1 MAEDR
6 EHGFT
11 TREEWQSF
19 FHAYFQRI
27 DEINEL
33 AFAITVGNTSFED
46 WLFSYKKQAQTIHEL
61 YMENNQYLKRHVSYF
76 LDPPNDWNEEIAEPL
91 ISYLFR
97 YCIRFQDIEVAYRLA
112 QSLLAFYE
120 NKGNEIAVMK
130 CYFVMITCFSSLDM
144 VHYRDEI
151 LSLCEQGIK
160 LYEKQYAH
168 LTQEEKS
175 MGLSIFDFES
185 IAMYEFL
192 RPAGDITQTFD
203 TILYPAY
210 ERRMHAMHAFLK
222 EADGSEEYN
231 AALPYMKTCWINTFT
246 AILVRLQRNTLSPDR
261 VKKLYAI
268 SRKQYEDGKTTST
281 AAGHTINEII
291 LRMCEYH
298 LYGRDDADIYAYME
312 EKIRQLPRKR
322 ILTIEEYDEETLN
335 EICLFSCIIH
345 VLDISYEKRAA
356 LAKDILHHLSDFCAL
371 RPRHNYFEHA
381 MDLTIYNYVIQLL
394 PYCESEKELFL
405 QILSFTVLRQTQTAI
420 HTIMVSRLA
429 CRLIADMIAWIPEQ
443 LACAFGCAAAVIKQ
457 RHLEI
462 IEFVRKAALLH
473 DVGKILC
480 STVINMQYRKLID
493 IEYQTIQFHPIT
505 SAEILGAIPVL
516 SCYQDVAKGH
526 HKAYDGTYGYPET
539 FDHTCSRQKLFIDL
553 IAICDALDAATD
565 TYGRNYAIPKSFTA
579 VLQEFVQGKGTR
591 YSPVIVEFLSSHTKL
606 QQALED
612 ILVCG
617 RKETYRFVYELL
629 NRTDPA
635 DAAMHSALWL

>member
-1 MAEDR
+1 
-6 EHGFT
+6 
-11 TREEWQSF
+11 
-19 FHAYFQRI
+19 
-27 DEINEL
+27 
-33 AFAITVGNTSFED
+33 
-46 WLFSYKKQAQTIHEL
+46 
-61 YMENNQYLKRHVSYF
+61 
-76 LDPPNDWNEEIAEPL
+76 
-91 ISYLFR
+91 
-97 YCIRFQDIEVAYRLA
+97 
-112 QSLLAFYE
+112 
-120 NKGNEIAVMK
+120 
-130 CYFVMITCFSSLDM
+130 
-144 VHYRDEI
+144 
-151 LSLCEQGIK
+151 
-160 LYEKQYAH
+160 
-168 LTQEEKS
+168 
-175 MGLSIFDFES
+175 
-185 IAMYEFL
+185 
-192 RPAGDITQTFD
+192 
-203 TILYPAY
+203 
-210 ERRMHAMHAFLK
+210 
-222 EADGSEEYN
+222 
-231 AALPYMKTCWINTFT
+231 
-246 AILVRLQRNTLSPDR
+246 
-261 VKKLYAI
+261 
-268 SRKQYEDGKTTST
+268 
-281 AAGHTINEII
+281 
-291 LRMCEYH
+291 
-298 LYGRDDADIYAYME
+298 
-312 EKIRQLPRKR
+312 
-322 ILTIEEYDEETLN
+322 
-335 EICLFSCIIH
+335 
-345 VLDISYEKRAA
+345 
-356 LAKDILHHLSDFCAL
+356 
-371 RPRHNYFEHA
+371 

-539 FDHTCSRQKLFIDL
+539 FDNTCSRQKLFIDL

>member
-76 LDPPNDWNEEIAEPL
+76 LDTPNAWNEEIAEPL

-210 ERRMHAMHAFLK
+210 ERRMHALHAFLK
-222 EADGSEEYN
+222 EADGSAEYN
-231 AALPYMKTCWINTFT
+231 PPLPYMKTCWINTFT

-268 SRKQYEDGKTTST
+268 SRKQYEFMRFRASSMKTGKRPPQQLVIPSMRSYLGCVNIICM
-281 AAGHTINEII
+281 AGMMRISMHIW
-291 LRMCEYH
+291 
-298 LYGRDDADIYAYME
+298 
-312 EKIRQLPRKR
+312 RK
-322 ILTIEEYDEETLN
+322 
-335 EICLFSCIIH
+335 
-345 VLDISYEKRAA
+345 K
-356 LAKDILHHLSDFCAL
+356 SD
-371 RPRHNYFEHA
+371 
-381 MDLTIYNYVIQLL
+381 
-394 PYCESEKELFL
+394 S
-405 QILSFTVLRQTQTAI
+405 S
-420 HTIMVSRLA
+420 
-429 CRLIADMIAWIPEQ
+429 
-443 LACAFGCAAAVIKQ
+443 
-457 RHLEI
+457 LE
-462 IEFVRKAALLH
+462 
-473 DVGKILC
+473 
-480 STVINMQYRKLID
+480 N
-493 IEYQTIQFHPIT
+493 
-505 SAEILGAIPVL
+505 
-516 SCYQDVAKGH
+516 
-526 HKAYDGTYGYPET
+526 
-539 FDHTCSRQKLFIDL
+539 
-553 IAICDALDAATD
+553 
-565 TYGRNYAIPKSFTA
+565 
-579 VLQEFVQGKGTR
+579 
-591 YSPVIVEFLSSHTKL
+591 EFLRLKNMM
-606 QQALED
+606 
-612 ILVCG
+612 
-617 RKETYRFVYELL
+617 RK
-629 NRTDPA
+629 
-635 DAAMHSALWL
+635 H